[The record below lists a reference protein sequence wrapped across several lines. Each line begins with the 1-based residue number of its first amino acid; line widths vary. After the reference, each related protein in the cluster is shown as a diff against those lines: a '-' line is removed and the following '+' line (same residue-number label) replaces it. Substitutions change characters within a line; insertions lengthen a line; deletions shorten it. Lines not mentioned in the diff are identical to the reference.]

1 MTVPWS
7 VRDVLQLSICEP
19 CSIIHCTPQRILY
32 PQLTNTSES
41 NLGSPLNLADDP
53 LAVVKSG
60 FVKQGGGSPDEA
72 RLEQTPYPFQ
82 PH

>member
-19 CSIIHCTPQRILY
+19 CSIIHYRPQRILY

-53 LAVVKSG
+53 LAVVKVRG
-60 FVKQGGGSPDEA
+60 IWGLSPPA
-72 RLEQTPYPFQ
+72 PI
-82 PH
+82 